1 MLRLMQLDPDP
12 EPEAQ
17 VMVTIVIMCIHVL
30 VEERIEV
37 DTTILLIQELQ
48 VQFIDPQDL
57 AVVDQHK
64 LPRHQEEVLRTVG
77 AFVVLLVH
85 PEALEVPVVVLP
97 VGLAEPRAVV
107 EVEDKISHY
116 SSLAG

>member
-1 MLRLMQLDPDP
+1 MLRLMQLDPDL

-17 VMVTIVIMCIHVL
+17 VTVTIVIMCIHVL
-30 VEERIEV
+30 VEERREV

-48 VQFIDPQDL
+48 VRFIDPQDL
-57 AVVDQHK
+57 AVVGQHK
-64 LPRHQEEVLRTVG
+64 LLRHQEEVPLIAE
-77 AFVVLLVH
+77 AFVVLVVH

-107 EVEDKISHY
+107 EAEDKISQY
-116 SSLAG
+116 SSLVG